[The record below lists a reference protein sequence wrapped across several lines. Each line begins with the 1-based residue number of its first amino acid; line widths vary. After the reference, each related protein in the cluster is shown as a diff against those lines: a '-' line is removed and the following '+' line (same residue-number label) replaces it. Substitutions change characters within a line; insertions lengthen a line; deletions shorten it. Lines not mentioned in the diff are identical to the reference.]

1 MAVSYVR
8 FLRGTPTAFSNVAT
22 KDPDTLY
29 FISET
34 NATTGDL
41 YLGSKLIS
49 GKGVISTVSIGDL
62 ADVITGVAPDNG
74 SILVFDE
81 NQGMWVAK
89 TPLQVA
95 QIIYQVMTG
104 ASASSDGTS
113 GMVPAPS
120 QGQQNLF
127 LRGDATWADPT
138 AALTATVNTLI
149 GTDTN
154 QSIRQIAT
162 EVLTEALIPENAQE
176 SLDTLIEIADW
187 IQDHPAEA
195 AEYNTRIT
203 NLEETVYDVVDPVT
217 GDTVSVGLVTTV
229 GDLSTAMTTL
239 QSNVTDLTTDV
250 RTIENNI
257 VNINN
262 RLRWHEIDNS
272 GNAD

>member
-1 MAVSYVR
+1 MAVNYVR
-8 FLRGTPTAFSNVAT
+8 FLRGTPTAFNNVAT

-62 ADVITGVAPDNG
+62 ADVITGVAPENG

-81 NQGMWVAK
+81 NQGKWVAK
-89 TPLQVA
+89 TPQQVA

-113 GMVPAPS
+113 GMVPAPA
-120 QGQQNLF
+120 QGEQNLY

-138 AALTATVNTLI
+138 AELTATVNTLI
-149 GTDTN
+149 GNDSN
-154 QSIRQIAT
+154 QSVRDIAT
-162 EVLTEALIPENAQE
+162 SVLTETLIPEDAQE
-176 SLDTLIEIADW
+176 SLDTLKEIADW

-203 NLEETVYDVVDPVT
+203 KLEETIYDVIDEDT
-217 GDTVSVGLVTTV
+217 GTVSSIGLVTTV
-229 GDLSTAMTTL
+229 GDLSTALTTL
-239 QSNVTDLTTDV
+239 QNDVTDLTTDV
-250 RTIENNI
+250 RTIEGNI
-257 VNINN
+257 VTIND
-262 RLRWHEIDNS
+262 RLRWHEIDDS
-272 GNAD
+272 GHAD

>member
-62 ADVITGVAPDNG
+62 ADVITGVAPENG
-74 SILVFDE
+74 SILVYDE
-81 NQGMWVAK
+81 NQGMWVDK
-89 TPLQVA
+89 TPAQVA

-113 GMVPAPS
+113 GMVPAPA
-120 QGQQNLF
+120 QGEQNLF

-138 AALTATVNTLI
+138 TALTATVNTLI

-154 QSIRQIAT
+154 QSVRQIAT
-162 EVLTEALIPENAQE
+162 EVLTEALIPQNAQE

-203 NLEETVYDVVDPVT
+203 NLEQTVYDVVDPVT
-217 GDTVSVGLVTTV
+217 GNTTSIGLVTTV

-239 QSNVTDLTTDV
+239 QNNVTDLTTDV

-257 VNINN
+257 VTIND
-262 RLRWHEIDNS
+262 RLRWHEMDNS
-272 GNAD
+272 GHAD